1 LTRANAGVDG
11 ALRAQQPNGNDTM
24 ASVSA
29 ALVKQLRDQTGA
41 GMMDCKA
48 ALTETSGDFEAAVDW
63 LRKKGLA
70 AAAKKAGRVA
80 SQGLVGVAVTERR
93 GAVVEINSETDFV
106 ARNQDFQAIV
116 RAVAQLA
123 LEVGGD
129 RDRLL
134 QATMPGTGRSVADEI
149 ARAIAVIG
157 ENITLRRSAALEV
170 GEGAIGS
177 YVHGALAP
185 GLGTIGVLVGLQ
197 SSGDPE
203 RLAALGKQ
211 LAMHVAAAK
220 PQAVSIDRLQAAT
233 LARERAI
240 YAEQARA
247 SGKPDNIIDK
257 IVEGRVRK
265 FYEEAVLPEQ
275 AFVID
280 PDLKIK
286 DVIDRVAEEI
296 GSSITVTGFV
306 RFALGEGL
314 PGPSPNLA
322 GEVAQLAGT

>member
-1 LTRANAGVDG
+1 
-11 ALRAQQPNGNDTM
+11 M
-24 ASVSA
+24 APVTA

-48 ALTETSGDFEAAVDW
+48 ALTETGGDFEAAVDW

-80 SQGLVGVAVTERR
+80 SQGLVGVEVSGRR
-93 GAVVEINSETDFV
+93 GAVVEVNSETDFV
-106 ARNQDFQAIV
+106 ARNQEFQALV
-116 RAVAQLA
+116 RAIARLA
-123 LEVGGD
+123 LETGGD
-129 RDRLL
+129 RDRLM
-134 QATMPGTGRSVADEI
+134 QARVPGSGRSVADEI
-149 ARAIAVIG
+149 TQAVAVIG
-157 ENITLRRSAALEV
+157 ENINLRRSAVVEV
-170 GEGAIGS
+170 AEGVIGS

-185 GLGTIGVLVGLQ
+185 GLGTIGVLVGLH

-203 RLAALGKQ
+203 RLAALGRQ
-211 LAMHVAAAK
+211 LAMHVAAAR
-220 PQAVSIDRLQAAT
+220 PQAVSIDKLDPAT

-240 YAEQARA
+240 YADQARA

-265 FYEEAVLPEQ
+265 FYEEAVLLEQ

-280 PDLKIK
+280 PDLKVK
-286 DVIDRVAEEI
+286 DAIDRVAEEI
-296 GSSITVTGFV
+296 GSSIAVTEFV

-314 PGPSPNLA
+314 SGPSSNRA
-322 GEVAQLAGT
+322 EEVAQLAGS

>member
-1 LTRANAGVDG
+1 
-11 ALRAQQPNGNDTM
+11 M
-24 ASVSA
+24 AAVTA

-41 GMMDCKA
+41 GMMDCKS
-48 ALTETSGDFEAAVDW
+48 ALTESAGDFEAAVDW

-70 AAAKKAGRVA
+70 AAAKKAGRIA
-80 SQGLVGVAVTERR
+80 AQGLVGLEVVTRR
-93 GAVVEINSETDFV
+93 GALVEVNSETDFV
-106 ARNQDFQAIV
+106 ARNQEFQALV
-116 RAVAQLA
+116 RAIARLA

-129 RDRLL
+129 LDRLRNAL
-134 QATMPGTGRSVADEI
+134 VPGSGRIVADEI
-149 ARAIAVIG
+149 TQAVALIG
-157 ENITLRRSAALEV
+157 ENINLRRSAAVEI
-170 GEGAIGS
+170 GEGVVGA

-197 SSGDPE
+197 SSGDTE

-220 PQAVSIDRLQAAT
+220 PQAVSIDRLDAAT
-233 LARERAI
+233 LPRERAI

-247 SGKPDNIIDK
+247 SGKPDGIIDK

-265 FYEEAVLPEQ
+265 FYEEAVLLEQ

-280 PDLKIK
+280 PELKVK
-286 DVIDRVAEEI
+286 DAIDRVAEEL
-296 GSSITVTGFV
+296 GSSIAVTEFV

-314 PGPSPNLA
+314 TPAGSGLA
-322 GEVAQLAGT
+322 EEVAQLADT

>member
-1 LTRANAGVDG
+1 
-11 ALRAQQPNGNDTM
+11 M
-24 ASVSA
+24 APVTA

-48 ALTETSGDFEAAVDW
+48 ALTDTGGDFEAAVDW

-70 AAAKKAGRVA
+70 AAAKRAGRVA
-80 SQGLVGVAVTERR
+80 SQGLVGVDVSGRR
-93 GAVVEINSETDFV
+93 GALVEVNSETDFV
-106 ARNQDFQAIV
+106 ARNQDFQALV

-123 LEVGGD
+123 LETGGD
-129 RDRLL
+129 RESLL
-134 QATMPGTGRSVADEI
+134 NAELPASGRKVADEI
-149 ARAIAVIG
+149 TQAVAVIG
-157 ENITLRRSAALEV
+157 ENINLRRSAAVEV
-170 GEGAIGS
+170 DQGVVGA

-185 GLGTIGVLVGLQ
+185 GLGTIGVLVGLH
-197 SSGDPE
+197 SSGDAE

-220 PQAVSIDRLQAAT
+220 PQAVSIDRLDPDT

-240 YAEQARA
+240 YADQARA

-265 FYEEAVLPEQ
+265 FYEEAVLLEQ

-280 PDLKIK
+280 PDLKVR

-296 GSSITVTGFV
+296 GSSIAITEFV

-314 PGPSPNLA
+314 SGPGANLA
-322 GEVAQLAGT
+322 DEVAQLAGS

>member
-1 LTRANAGVDG
+1 
-11 ALRAQQPNGNDTM
+11 M
-24 ASVSA
+24 AAVTA

-41 GMMDCKA
+41 GMMDCKT
-48 ALTETSGDFEAAVDW
+48 ALTESAGDFEAAVDW

-80 SQGLVGVAVTERR
+80 SQGLIGLEAAGRR
-93 GAVVEINSETDFV
+93 GALVEVNSETDFV
-106 ARNQDFQAIV
+106 ARNQDFQALV
-116 RAVAQLA
+116 RMVARLA

-129 RDRLL
+129 LEGL
-134 QATMPGTGRSVADEI
+134 KAAFVPASGRTVADEI
-149 ARAIAVIG
+149 TQAIAVIG
-157 ENITLRRSAALEV
+157 ENINLRRAAAVEV
-170 GEGAIGS
+170 GEGAIGA

-197 SSGDPE
+197 SAGDPE

-211 LAMHVAAAK
+211 LAMHVAAAR
-220 PQAVSIDRLQAAT
+220 PQAVTVERLDARA
-233 LARERAI
+233 LERERAI

-247 SGKPDNIIDK
+247 SGKPDSIVDK

-265 FYEEAVLPEQ
+265 FYEEAVLLEQ

-280 PDLKIK
+280 PDLKVK
-286 DVIDRVAEEI
+286 DAIDRVAEEI
-296 GSSITVTGFV
+296 GSSIAVTDFV

-314 PGPSPNLA
+314 SGPSSNLA
-322 GEVAQLAGT
+322 EEVAQLAGT